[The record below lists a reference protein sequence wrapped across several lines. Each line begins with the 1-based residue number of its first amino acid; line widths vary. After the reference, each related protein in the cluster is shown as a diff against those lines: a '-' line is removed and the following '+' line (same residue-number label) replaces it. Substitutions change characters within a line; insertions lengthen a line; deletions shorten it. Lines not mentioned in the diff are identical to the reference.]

1 MAKPKS
7 SGLLL
12 VGVGSIL
19 ASMAITGF
27 LLGFL
32 VDLLLDTKPI
42 FLLLLGFMGIVG
54 GTLKAHRMLTH
65 PGFN

>member
-1 MAKPKS
+1 MAKPKG

-12 VGVGSIL
+12 IGVGSIL

-32 VDLLLDTKPI
+32 LDYLLDTQPI

-54 GTLKAHRMLTH
+54 GTLKAHRLLTH
-65 PGFN
+65 PGMN

>member
-1 MAKPKS
+1 MAKPKG
-7 SGLLL
+7 SGLLM
-12 VGVGSIL
+12 VGVGQIL

-32 VDLLLDTKPI
+32 LDYLLGTTPV

-54 GTLKAHRMLTH
+54 GTLKAHRLLTH
-65 PGFN
+65 PGLN